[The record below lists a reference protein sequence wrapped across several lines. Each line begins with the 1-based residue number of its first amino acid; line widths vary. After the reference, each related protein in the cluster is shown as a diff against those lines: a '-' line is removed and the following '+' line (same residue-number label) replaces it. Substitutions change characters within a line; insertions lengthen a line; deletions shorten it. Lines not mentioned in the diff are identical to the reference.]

1 LVPIENVDWGM
12 RRRAG
17 GREAD
22 KGKKRVVFQEDEGD
36 R

>member
-1 LVPIENVDWGM
+1 M
-12 RRRAG
+12 RKRG